1 MPTIVTSPEGED
13 EKSTSHYTMP
23 QANQERSATKR
34 RYDMG
39 ERTQSIEAKVDNKQ
53 QEKTDIPSNANSW
66 LPNINIMPYITEIPN
81 VLKAGGTEDF
91 ILMLA
96 LIGVVYRARFTSNKQ
111 DNPWINFD
119 VCFFYLALSVI
130 LLRILYRTWQSN
142 IKRDLEQLK
151 KEQETD
157 KVKHENF
164 ERKYDEDKLR
174 WANKFEELEKAA
186 DKRENYYR
194 DQIKKLSNAEDD
206 LRKIWED
213 RFQECMQQ
221 LYDMRK
227 ENESL
232 RRQQKN

>member
-1 MPTIVTSPEGED
+1 M
-13 EKSTSHYTMP
+13 
-23 QANQERSATKR
+23 
-34 RYDMG
+34 
-39 ERTQSIEAKVDNKQ
+39 
-53 QEKTDIPSNANSW
+53 
-66 LPNINIMPYITEIPN
+66 
-81 VLKAGGTEDF
+81 
-91 ILMLA
+91 
-96 LIGVVYRARFTSNKQ
+96 
-111 DNPWINFD
+111 
-119 VCFFYLALSVI
+119 LSVI